1 MRQKHRSL
9 PFDLHGLEIFLSVC
23 DTGGMAAAAQELG
36 ITQPAV
42 SFAIAD
48 LERKTGSALFDRT
61 VRPLALTLTGSLM
74 RQRAAS
80 LLADARQITPML
92 RQVKLGKVALI
103 RVGLV
108 DSLSRGVT
116 LPLSSYL
123 ADHAQE
129 VSILSGLTA
138 AHASELLTRRLDLF
152 LGVDDLEETSG
163 LERWEI
169 LREPYVL
176 CLSRRER
183 RPRSV
188 EDLIRLA
195 QSRPF
200 IRFSARSRTGVEIER
215 HLRRLGVEA
224 AQCFEYDSPFAV
236 AAMVAAGHGFAIST
250 LLCIAEAKFTNREL
264 VTWPLPGPVVTR
276 KLSVVARYREL
287 GKIPRDVA
295 EVARNAF
302 TPEQIA
308 IE

>member
-1 MRQKHRSL
+1 MKQKSRSL

-23 DTGGMAAAAQELG
+23 DAGGMAAAAQELG

-48 LERKTGSALFDRT
+48 LERRTGAALFDRK

-74 RQRAAS
+74 RQRASS
-80 LLADARQITPML
+80 LLADARQIPPML

-108 DSLSRGVT
+108 DSLSRAATV
-116 LPLSSYL
+116 PLSNYL
-123 ADHAQE
+123 AEHAEE

-169 LREPYVL
+169 MREPYVL
-176 CLSRRER
+176 LLSRSER
-183 RPRSV
+183 RPRAV
-188 EDLIRLA
+188 EDLIELA
-195 QSRPF
+195 KSRPF
-200 IRFSARSRTGVEIER
+200 IRFSARSRTGLEIER

-224 AQCFEYDSPFAV
+224 AQSFEYDSPFAV
-236 AAMVAAGHGFAIST
+236 AAMVASGRGFAIST
-250 LLCIAEAKFTNREL
+250 PLCVAEAKFTNKEL
-264 VTWPLPGPVVTR
+264 VTWPLPGPIVTR
-276 KLSVVARYREL
+276 KLSVVARFREL

-295 EVARNAF
+295 EVAKSAF
-302 TPEQIA
+302 APDLLKN
-308 IE
+308 